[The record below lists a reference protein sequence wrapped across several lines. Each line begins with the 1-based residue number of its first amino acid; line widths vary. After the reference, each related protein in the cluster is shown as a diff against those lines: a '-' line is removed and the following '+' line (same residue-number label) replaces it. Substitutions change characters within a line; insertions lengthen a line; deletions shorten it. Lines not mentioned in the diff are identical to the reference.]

1 MRSLKNDK
9 SEKCRH
15 EFLACQVPSGDRP
28 TRERRTGIGSERLKV
43 TARHNVVASN
53 HAGAQCKIRAGTS
66 FSAGG
71 PSFAAVASDGGSND
85 EPALCQTPAT
95 RLTIRPVDRESAASS
110 KPTPVKSSSRPLAES
125 GGAALQNAES
135 SSLHGKGSLA
145 GDAWFQSGLL
155 ASTSDSDHSDE
166 PGNHRSSHDTIARH
180 RTKDRATPPRVQGG
194 WCGSEGNSGRA
205 TSVRRLPPQFSIYET
220 ESFQNSGSLQVYP
233 KRGSVIWSI
242 ERDSSNTNAPIE

>member
-1 MRSLKNDK
+1 MQVR
-9 SEKCRH
+9 SEKIC
-15 EFLACQVPSGDRP
+15 
-28 TRERRTGIGSERLKV
+28 
-43 TARHNVVASN
+43 
-53 HAGAQCKIRAGTS
+53 AGTP

-71 PSFAAVASDGGSND
+71 PSLAAVASDGGSND

-95 RLTIRPVDRESAASS
+95 RRTVRPVDRESAASS

-125 GGAALQNAES
+125 GGAALLNAES
-135 SSLHGKGSLA
+135 SSLRGTESLA
-145 GDAWFQSGLL
+145 SDASFRSRFW
-155 ASTSDSDHSDE
+155 ASTSDLDHSDE
-166 PGNHRSSHDTIARH
+166 PDNHRSSLGTIAR
-180 RTKDRATPPRVQGG
+180 RQTRNRATPPRVRGG

-242 ERDSSNTNAPIE
+242 ERDSSNTNAPIESTGAFARRLTIREDLVGIIYAS